1 MALRL
6 FSVSVQTLQPA
17 GQPTRAGAGGE
28 VPGSPSLR
36 TPEPQTRRA
45 ASPAHS
51 VSSIPP
57 RCSAGLRHPREEEPA
72 PGHGGAE
79 LRPPREPPPP
89 RQPAAYPGPPRNG
102 RRAAVGTPSPAPGGG
117 FSPCPAALPASPG
130 DPSEPAARLPALTEA
145 RRESCR
151 RLQTPSRSTG
161 GCSFFGGAEER
172 ERRGGGREEGK
183 EEGRD

>member
-45 ASPAHS
+45 ASPARS

-89 RQPAAYPGPPRNG
+89 RQPAAYPGP
-102 RRAAVGTPSPAPGGG
+102 APTA
-117 FSPCPAALPASPG
+117 P
-130 DPSEPAARLPALTEA
+130 PAARLPKAA
-145 RRESCR
+145 RRR
-151 RLQTPSRSTG
+151 RQGWDGPQPGARPSPG
-161 GCSFFGGAEER
+161 PAE
-172 ERRGGGREEGK
+172 GTAV
-183 EEGRD
+183 DNS